1 MEVGVEGEKKAESK
15 QNKRD
20 ADSRTK
26 GALIV
31 RKALKPPNQH
41 RVAVKQDAARAS
53 E

>member
-1 MEVGVEGEKKAESK
+1 MEGEKKVKSK
-15 QNKRD
+15 NKIKRD
-20 ADSRTK
+20 ADSRTM